1 MTILGRQ
8 GIGNYL
14 QMLLLVANE
23 AKGPLLLVQRLEL
36 VNLSAS
42 SRIVVFYSFTKKERK
57 AMQKTV
63 GASQHICF
71 QHRST

>member
-1 MTILGRQ
+1 MMILGRR

-23 AKGPLLLVQRLEL
+23 AKGPLLLVQRLEF

-42 SRIVVFYSFTKKERK
+42 SNIVVFCSFTKDQRK
-57 AMQKTV
+57 AKQKTV
-63 GASQHICF
+63 GTSQRLCF
-71 QHRST
+71 

>member
-1 MTILGRQ
+1 MMIHGRR

-14 QMLLLVANE
+14 QMLLLAANE

-57 AMQKTV
+57 AKQKTV
-63 GASQHICF
+63 GTFQRLCF
-71 QHRST
+71 